1 VKVVAGFLALGL
13 AAFSPAEQAT
23 TLHGILT
30 GAAAE
35 FPGRAGIWVK
45 HVTTGETAGV
55 RDGEIFNSASVIKIP
70 VLVLA
75 FQMAER
81 GEIDL
86 DERITIRKEDFRGGS
101 GIFRYHDAGLQPTVR
116 DVLLQMVITSD
127 NTATDL
133 SIARVGGVAK
143 VNAWLK
149 QNGYA
154 DQKLTQTTGD
164 LFAKYNALVP
174 IDDPPSRPEAA
185 SARSRRS
192 SPASERA
199 EADRNAKTN
208 ADKSYWLGEITPKG
222 IGMMFEAIEKKTIA
236 SAASCD
242 AMLRMLRAQQAGARR
257 LNHFIQASVAHKTGD
272 FLPVLANDVGIIYA
286 QSGPIVVSF
295 LGNAITGNY
304 GEAED
309 RIGRA
314 AQQIVDYFDKPLVK

>member
-1 VKVVAGFLALGL
+1 MKAAIAFLALGL
-13 AAFSPAEQAT
+13 AVFLPAEQT
-23 TLHGILT
+23 TPLQVILT
-30 GAAAE
+30 RASAD

-55 RDGEIFNSASVIKIP
+55 RDSEIFNSASVIKIP
-70 VLVLA
+70 VLVIA

-81 GEIDL
+81 GEINL
-86 DERITIRKEDFRGGS
+86 DERITIRKEDIRGGS

-133 SIARVGGVAK
+133 SIAKVGGVAK

-164 LFAKYNALVP
+164 LFAKYNALTP
-174 IDDPPSRPEAA
+174 TD
-185 SARSRRS
+185 
-192 SPASERA
+192 
-199 EADRNAKTN
+199 DRNAKTN

-222 IGMMFEAIEKKTIA
+222 MGLMFEGIEKKTIA

-257 LNHFIQASVAHKTGD
+257 LNHFLTAAVAHKTGD
-272 FLPVLANDVGIIYA
+272 FPPVLANDVGIIYA
-286 QSGPIVVSF
+286 RSGPIVVSF

-309 RIGRA
+309 RIGRF
-314 AQQIVDYFDKPLVK
+314 AQQLVEHFDK

>member
-1 VKVVAGFLALGL
+1 MLART
-13 AAFSPAEQAT
+13 AK
-23 TLHGILT
+23 
-30 GAAAE
+30 E

-55 RDGEIFNSASVIKIP
+55 RDAEIFNSASVIKMP

-81 GEIDL
+81 GEINL
-86 DERITIRKEDFRGGS
+86 DERITIRKEDIRGGS

-133 SIARVGGVAK
+133 SIAKVGGVAK

-164 LFAKYNALVP
+164 LFAKYNALT
-174 IDDPPSRPEAA
+174 
-185 SARSRRS
+185 
-192 SPASERA
+192 PAD
-199 EADRNAKTN
+199 DRNAKTN
-208 ADKSYWLGEITPKG
+208 ADKSYWLGEITPR
-222 IGMMFEAIEKKTIA
+222 GMGLMFEGIEKKTIA
-236 SAASCD
+236 SVASCD

-257 LNHFIQASVAHKTGD
+257 LNHFIQAPVAHKTGD
-272 FLPVLANDVGIIYA
+272 FPPVLANDVGIIYA
-286 QSGPIVVSF
+286 RSGPIVVSF

-314 AQQIVDYFDKPLVK
+314 AQQIVEYFDKSLVK